1 MRYPLVAP
9 FHLCMHSGGD
19 ASAGGKELTAAQK
32 KRLKKKQKEKEGKV
46 RVQEVSGVRFSE
58 RGTRSLAI

>member
-46 RVQEVSGVRFSE
+46 RVQEVSGVRF
-58 RGTRSLAI
+58 